1 MAYACTIAVSLILFA
16 SHAFSQSNFK
26 TFDGHSYELINTP
39 MSWSN
44 AEAHAREKGGLLA
57 IINSFPENV
66 FLQALTSNINTTSL
80 DGGGARFSW
89 LGGSDLIQEG
99 NWHWVDAL
107 RVDASSI
114 SSRQLWS
121 KGPDFNP
128 DAGGQDCL
136 AMSAET
142 WPITSTE
149 LNFLGKAGQWND
161 LFCSNKLSFVI
172 EYDVEAKY
180 GNEFMEVRHLIAGEK
195 SYWATF
201 SLIECASIC
210 LKLNAAGFT
219 NLPRE
224 IAADRFVGDTLT
236 ISRLRFDG
244 RIYKVVLKLIDGDR
258 LIFEV
263 ISATSTSSLTTF
275 PEKSWVI
282 AEPISVG
289 MDESKIQE
297 SIDYAFAEGQNTQGL
312 VIVRHGVIVAEKY
325 ATSSDENSI
334 ATSWST
340 AKSFTSALVGAAV
353 DRGFISAIDISASE
367 FIPAWA
373 NDERKNITIKNL
385 LMMSSGLL
393 EEGTS
398 GYGDGAIMYTGAER
412 EDGTNDANS
421 PVNNLLFSID
431 RSPNP
436 DRAHWLGARFNWN
449 YQNADVQVLGE
460 ILESATGKSI
470 FSFAEEVLFSKLGI
484 NASWWT
490 DAFGNYMSY
499 CCLDMTSRDFAR
511 FGLLYAR
518 EGMWL
523 KERIVSGNWVVE
535 STNRSVIWGGTSSY
549 GYLWWPDSS
558 GEWFMALG
566 LNSNNIYVHP
576 GLDIVVVR
584 NSHVEFIGE
593 GKSRSN
599 GAYHATSFPAQWN
612 HRDFFQPIIDS
623 AKSLSL
629 D

>member
-136 AMSAET
+136 AMSAEI

-263 ISATSTSSLTTF
+263 ISATPTSSLTTF

-412 EDGTNDANS
+412 ED
-421 PVNNLLFSID
+421 
-431 RSPNP
+431 
-436 DRAHWLGARFNWN
+436 
-449 YQNADVQVLGE
+449 
-460 ILESATGKSI
+460 
-470 FSFAEEVLFSKLGI
+470 
-484 NASWWT
+484 
-490 DAFGNYMSY
+490 
-499 CCLDMTSRDFAR
+499 
-511 FGLLYAR
+511 
-518 EGMWL
+518 
-523 KERIVSGNWVVE
+523 
-535 STNRSVIWGGTSSY
+535 
-549 GYLWWPDSS
+549 
-558 GEWFMALG
+558 
-566 LNSNNIYVHP
+566 
-576 GLDIVVVR
+576 
-584 NSHVEFIGE
+584 
-593 GKSRSN
+593 
-599 GAYHATSFPAQWN
+599 
-612 HRDFFQPIIDS
+612 
-623 AKSLSL
+623 LSL
-629 D
+629 IHI

>member
-1 MAYACTIAVSLILFA
+1 
-16 SHAFSQSNFK
+16 
-26 TFDGHSYELINTP
+26 

-107 RVDASSI
+107 KVDASSI

-263 ISATSTSSLTTF
+263 ISATPTSSLTTF

-584 NSHVEFIGE
+584 NSHVTFIGE

-599 GAYHATSFPAQWN
+599 GAYHATKFPAQWN